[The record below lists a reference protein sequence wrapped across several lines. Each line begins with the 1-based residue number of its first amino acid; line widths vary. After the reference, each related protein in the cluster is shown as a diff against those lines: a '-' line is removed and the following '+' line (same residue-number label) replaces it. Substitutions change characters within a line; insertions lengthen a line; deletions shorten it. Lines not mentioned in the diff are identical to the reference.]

1 MSAAARFVFRQL
13 SPAGSKAKLST
24 LIFHRV
30 HQQPDP
36 MYPGDPDARQF
47 ARICDWVKSAFNV
60 LPLPKAIEA
69 LKAGTLPERAAA
81 ITFDDGYADNLHVAA
96 PILKERGLSATFFIA
111 TGFLG
116 GGRMWNDDI
125 YDACRLWPGATLDMT
140 PWLPQVPLLQL
151 GQPADYEKRRHAAQ
165 TVTGQV
171 KYLPH
176 ADRQRICRAIADH
189 CGLPS
194 RSGLMMTPEE
204 VRALRDTGMVIGA
217 HTRTHPILAGLNA
230 AEAEEEIAGSKQDLE
245 QLLGEPVDIF
255 AYPNGKPAT
264 DLTPETVEI
273 VKKAGFGG
281 AVTTQW
287 GVASVKS
294 PCFELP
300 RFTPWDTQR
309 TKFILRMASNLYSS
323 K

>member
-13 SPAGSKAKLST
+13 SPAGPKAKLST

-30 HQQPDP
+30 HEQPDP

-60 LPLPKAIEA
+60 LPLPKAIAA
-69 LKAGTLPERAAA
+69 LRAGTLPERAAA

-125 YDACRLWPGATLDMT
+125 YDACRLWPGATLDLT
-140 PWLPQVPLLQL
+140 PGLPQVPMLQF
-151 GQPADYEKRRHAAQ
+151 GQRDDYEKRRNAAQ
-165 TVTGQV
+165 TVTGLV

-176 ADRQRICRAIADH
+176 ADRQRICREIADH
-189 CGLPS
+189 SGLPS
-194 RSGLMMTPEE
+194 HSSLMMTPGE

-217 HTRTHPILAGLNA
+217 HTRTHPILAGLDS
-230 AEAEEEIAGSKQDLE
+230 AEAEQEIAGSKQDLE
-245 QLLGEPVDIF
+245 QLLGEAVEVF
-255 AYPNGKPAT
+255 AYPNGKPVT
-264 DLTPETVEI
+264 DLTAETVEI
-273 VKKAGFGG
+273 VKKAGFAS

-287 GVASVKS
+287 GVGSAKS
-294 PCFELP
+294 SCFELP
-300 RFTPWDTQR
+300 RFTPWDVKR
-309 TKFILRMASNLYSS
+309 TKFMLRMASNLSS
-323 K
+323 QY

>member
-1 MSAAARFVFRQL
+1 MSAVARFVFRQL
-13 SPAGSKAKLST
+13 SPAGTKAKLST

-30 HQQPDP
+30 HEQPDP

-60 LPLPKAIEA
+60 LPLPRAIEA

-125 YDACRLWPGATLDMT
+125 YDACRLWPGATLDLT
-140 PWLPQVPLLQL
+140 PWLPQMPVLQL
-151 GQPADYEKRRHAAQ
+151 GQPGDYEKRRSAAQ
-165 TVTGQV
+165 AVTGLV

-176 ADRQRICRAIADH
+176 QDRHRICRAIAEH

-194 RSGLMMTPEE
+194 HSNLMMTPEE
-204 VRALRDTGMVIGA
+204 VCDLRDTGMVIGA
-217 HTRTHPILAGLNA
+217 HTRTHPILAGLDA
-230 AEAEEEIAGSKQDLE
+230 AEAEQEIAGSKQDLE
-245 QLLGEPVDIF
+245 QLLGESVDVF
-255 AYPNGKPAT
+255 AYPNGKPTT
-264 DLTPETVEI
+264 DLTSETVEL
-273 VKKAGFGG
+273 VKKAGFAS
-281 AVTTQW
+281 AVTTRW
-287 GVASVKS
+287 GVASAKT

-309 TKFILRMASNLYSS
+309 TKFILRMASSLQSAD
-323 K
+323 